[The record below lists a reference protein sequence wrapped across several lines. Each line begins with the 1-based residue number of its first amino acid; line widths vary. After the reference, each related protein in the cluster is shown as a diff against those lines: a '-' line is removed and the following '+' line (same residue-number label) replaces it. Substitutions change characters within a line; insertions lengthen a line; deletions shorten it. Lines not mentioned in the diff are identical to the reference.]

1 VWWAKGEGRYACY
14 NGRTAMGPHHDGGG
28 AHRSGVR
35 GVRLIVITR
44 VQGFQVQVVGLLKLN
59 GRGALLVGTRRIGA
73 VVAQRLAREG
83 VALAI
88 GYRSSRAE
96 AEGLREAVA
105 QYATKAVVVQG
116 DASVEADA
124 QRMVGEAADAL
135 GGLSFLVNL
144 ASDYPRTP
152 YEELDGASWD
162 RAMGTARGSYLL
174 AVAASRQMLRN
185 PGPTRGHIVLFSDWA
200 ARETPYRGYLPY
212 LTAKAA
218 VDFMTRAFAVEL
230 APHGILVNAVA
241 PGPTVRPPDMAPE
254 AWARLVERQTPLRR
268 ESSPDEIAEVI
279 ATLLKSETITGET
292 VRIDAGRHLAGPG
305 AGE

>member
-1 VWWAKGEGRYACY
+1 MARFACY
-14 NGRTAMGPHHDGGG
+14 NERIATG
-28 AHRSGVR
+28 AHREGCGAHGRGVR
-35 GVRLIVITR
+35 GARLIVITR
-44 VQGFQVQVVGLLKLN
+44 AQRFHVQVVGLLKLN

-88 GYRSSRAE
+88 AYRSSRAE
-96 AEGLREAVA
+96 AESLRESVA
-105 QYATKAVVVQG
+105 QSSPKAVVVQG
-116 DASVEADA
+116 DVSVEADA

-144 ASDYPRTP
+144 ASDFPRTP

-174 AVAASRQMLRN
+174 ALAASRQMRRN

-218 VDFMTRAFAVEL
+218 VDFMTRAFAMEL

-241 PGPTVRPPDMAPE
+241 PGPTMRPPDVAPE
-254 AWARLVERQTPLRR
+254 AWARLVKRQTPLGR
-268 ESSPDEIAEVI
+268 ESSSDEIAEVI
-279 ATLLKSETITGET
+279 VTLLKSETITGET